1 MLSFAKKM
9 QMKNFIVLAFVLMS
23 FIAKAQEEVSVEKN
37 LNSVQGGLISLSY
50 QKEIRLDRKITL
62 KSEIGLVS
70 GSSTIEYSDGQKE
83 KSFLIVPFV
92 SVEPRW
98 YYSLD
103 RRNRLEKE
111 TKNNSSNYFSL
122 LTSFSSTRTTVVNTK
137 DFETAPSLDIIPEYG
152 IRRSIGK
159 RFYAEYSAGIGYR
172 HNFLKKEYFY
182 SIDENEVVIDIQFK
196 VGYIF

>member
-1 MLSFAKKM
+1 MKKSF
-9 QMKNFIVLAFVLMS
+9 VLAFVLMS
-23 FIAKAQEEVSVEKN
+23 FVVKAQEEVSVEKD
-37 LNSVQGGLISLSY
+37 LNSVQAGLISLSY
-50 QKEIRLDRKITL
+50 QKEIRLDRKMTL
-62 KSEIGLVS
+62 KSEIGLIS
-70 GSSTIEYSDGQKE
+70 GSSVIEYSDGQKE

-98 YYSLD
+98 YYGLD
-103 RRNRLEKE
+103 RRNRLGKD

-122 LTSFSSTRTTVVNTK
+122 LTTFSSTRTALVNTK

-159 RFYAEYSAGIGYR
+159 RFYAEYSVGIGYR

-182 SIDENEVVIDIQFK
+182 SIAENDVVFDLQFK
-196 VGYIF
+196 LGYIF